1 MQQTSATPTNLNN
14 FYNAIIKWYHC
25 ANYPE
30 SLIKDIMKTHQ
41 PETLGPF
48 LNATPETTARVLTK
62 EYAIDNQLIY
72 RVDPKKL
79 LKRVDRYHHEY

>member
-1 MQQTSATPTNLNN
+1 
-14 FYNAIIKWYHC
+14 
-25 ANYPE
+25 
-30 SLIKDIMKTHQ
+30 MKTHQ

-72 RVDPKKL
+72 QVDPKKL